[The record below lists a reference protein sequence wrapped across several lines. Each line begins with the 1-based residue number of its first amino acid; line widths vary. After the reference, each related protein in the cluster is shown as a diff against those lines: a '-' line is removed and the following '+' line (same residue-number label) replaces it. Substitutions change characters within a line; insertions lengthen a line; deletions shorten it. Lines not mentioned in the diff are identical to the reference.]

1 MRVLYDDMQTA
12 AGVTPV
18 MVCMQRLATSLA
30 QVYLGERVRLDLPL
44 PGLPLSLAGSFEP
57 D

>member
-1 MRVLYDDMQTA
+1 VLYDDMPTA

-30 QVYLGERVRLDLPL
+30 QVYLGERTKLDLPL
-44 PGLPLSLAGSFEP
+44 PSLPLSLAGSFEA